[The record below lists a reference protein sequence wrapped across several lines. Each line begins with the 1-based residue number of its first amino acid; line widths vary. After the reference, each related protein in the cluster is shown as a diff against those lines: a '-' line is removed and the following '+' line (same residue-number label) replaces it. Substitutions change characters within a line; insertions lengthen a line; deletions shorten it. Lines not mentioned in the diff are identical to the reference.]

1 MPIASF
7 WSTVPVKIINAGNYA
22 LFPFNMRYFT
32 FGNPTEHIAAA
43 PSPFN
48 PGDDQVAWL
57 INPPDEKYALS
68 LLRQMDATLQLR
80 R

>member
-48 PGDDQVAWL
+48 PGDDQV
-57 INPPDEKYALS
+57 S
-68 LLRQMDATLQLR
+68 
-80 R
+80 